1 MIRSGNPLALLLFR
15 ACLEGL
21 SSLLLDHVTTMF
33 LTLRRAMCSVKNMVH
48 FIRCVLVLAPRNLLI
63 QSSNTIVWNSVRT
76 PNAFLHPVSK
86 PKGTRGLIPP
96 SLGNFLGPV
105 CKQKNASRS

>member
-1 MIRSGNPLALLLFR
+1 M
-15 ACLEGL
+15 

-33 LTLRRAMCSVKNMVH
+33 LALRRAVCSVKNMVR
-48 FIRCVLVLAPRNLLI
+48 FILCVLVLAPRNLFNRP
-63 QSSNTIVWNSVRT
+63 SNTTVWNAVRT
-76 PNAFLHPVSK
+76 LNVFLHPVSK
-86 PKGTRGLIPP
+86 PKGTQGLIPP